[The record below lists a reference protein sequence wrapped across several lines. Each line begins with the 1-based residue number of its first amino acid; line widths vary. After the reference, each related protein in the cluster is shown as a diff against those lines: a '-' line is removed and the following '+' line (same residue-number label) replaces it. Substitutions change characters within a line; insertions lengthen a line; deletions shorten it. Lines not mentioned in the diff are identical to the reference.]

1 MLKRNDV
8 ATRGGLSDAA
18 RLDLLDRFA
27 GVGLWSVELGAT
39 NWSASDHPFAYSSEF
54 RRLIGYDN
62 EADFPN
68 IISSWKEALHPED
81 AENTLTSFLAAIED
95 RSSGDK
101 KYDTHY
107 RLRMKDGSY
116 RWFRAVWGFSRD
128 KTGTAQWA
136 CGSLIDIHAEK
147 EAEEARDRMLAELAD
162 QFETSVMAVVNTL
175 SSSATQMQTTAQT
188 MTATARESSDQ
199 SQTVASAAEQ
209 ASANVHTV
217 ASAAD
222 ELSSSIVEISRQVAD
237 AARVAGSASEE
248 ASRTNTMVQSL
259 ANAADKIS
267 DVVKLINAIASQTHL
282 LALNATIE
290 AARAGEAGKGFAVV
304 AGEVKSLAN
313 QTGKATEEIS
323 GQIEAVQAETRRA
336 VDAIRT
342 IGNVIE
348 QMRQISSS
356 IAAAV
361 EEQGASTREIARN
374 VEEAAVKTQQVSAN
388 ISGVT
393 SSAASTGAAA
403 GEVSA
408 SAGALAQNADKLR
421 GEVNGFLAKVRAGRG

>member
-1 MLKRNDV
+1 MLKRNKQPSHS
-8 ATRGGLSDAA
+8 GLNDAA
-18 RLDLLDRFA
+18 RLELLGKFA
-27 GVGLWSVELGAT
+27 GVGLWTVELGEA
-39 NWSASDHPFAYSSEF
+39 NWASPDHYFTYSDEF
-54 RRLIGYDN
+54 RRLMGYRD
-62 EADFPN
+62 ETDFPSV
-68 IISSWKEALHPED
+68 ISSWMHSLHPD
-81 AENTLTSFLAAIED
+81 DRDYTLKGFAGAVED
-95 RSSGDK
+95 RSGDT
-101 KYDTHY
+101 KYDICY
-107 RLRMKDGSY
+107 RLRMKDGTY
-116 RWFRAVWGFSRD
+116 RWFRAVCGFSRD
-128 KTGTAQWA
+128 KNGLALWA
-136 CGSLIDIHAEK
+136 CGSLIDVHAEK
-147 EAEEARDRMLAELAD
+147 EAEVARARVMTELAD
-162 QFETSVMAVVNTL
+162 QFETSIMAVVNAF
-175 SSSATQMQTTAQT
+175 SSSATQMQATAQT
-188 MTATARESSDQ
+188 MSQTAREASDR

-237 AARVAGSASEE
+237 AARVAGAASEE

-259 ANAADKIS
+259 ASAADKIS

-313 QTGKATEEIS
+313 QTGRATEEIS

-361 EEQGASTREIARN
+361 EQQGASTREIARN
-374 VEEAAVKTQQVSAN
+374 VDEAAQKTQQVSAN
-388 ISGVT
+388 ISSVT

-403 GEVSA
+403 GEVST

-421 GEVNGFLAKVRAGRG
+421 GEVNAFLTKVRTSRS